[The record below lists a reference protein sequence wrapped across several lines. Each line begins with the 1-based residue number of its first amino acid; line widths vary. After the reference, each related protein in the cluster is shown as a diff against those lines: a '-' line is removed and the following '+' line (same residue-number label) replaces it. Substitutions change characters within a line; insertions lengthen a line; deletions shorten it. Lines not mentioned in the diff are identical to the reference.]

1 LAKKTESPEITPGTM
16 PIMSHLR
23 ELRDRIFK
31 SGIAIVIGTAIGF
44 IFCPQILKILI
55 APAGD
60 MDLQAIELVENLA
73 VYFKVS
79 LAAGIIIT
87 MPFLVYQGIAY
98 IAPALTAREKGIVY
112 RILPAVTVMFLGGI
126 AFAYYV
132 ALPPALNF
140 LKNFMSNIAETQ
152 FRISDYINIVT
163 RLIVAVG
170 MVFETPIIIMLLA
183 RMGIVS
189 PQWLARRRRMW
200 IVVSFIIA
208 AIITPTFDPINQS
221 IIAIPLII
229 LMELSIIL
237 ARFVYKKRG
246 EAAPA
251 EA

>member
-140 LKNFMSNIAETQ
+140 LKNFMSNIADTYNNNASGKDGHCFTAVAGTSAEDVDSS
-152 FRISDYINIVT
+152 IVHNSGDYHPH
-163 RLIVAVG
+163 L
-170 MVFETPIIIMLLA
+170 
-183 RMGIVS
+183 
-189 PQWLARRRRMW
+189 
-200 IVVSFIIA
+200 
-208 AIITPTFDPINQS
+208 
-221 IIAIPLII
+221 
-229 LMELSIIL
+229 
-237 ARFVYKKRG
+237 
-246 EAAPA
+246 
-251 EA
+251 